1 MKKGT
6 IINYNGVKMKIP
18 FDIAV
23 NLNDIQKLE
32 TVTNPYSNET
42 TVLPNFASAIYDTIK
57 GCEMF
62 YNAGDYKQSIKMNK
76 GREFFQKYFT
86 KEYYVL
92 LDWTF

>member
-32 TVTNPYSNET
+32 TVNNPYSNET
-42 TVLPNFASAIYDTIK
+42 TVLPNFAVAIYDTIK

-62 YNAGDYKQSIKMNK
+62 YNAGDYKQATQMNK

-92 LDWTF
+92 LD